1 MVTLARESDH
11 PYRCGIGLAPLAEVA
26 NGVKYL
32 PRDYLDVAGTQI
44 TMAMRQYA
52 SPLLTGEVPIRI
64 AADGLPEFVCFQRQP
79 VPRKLPAFV
88 GRSK

>member
-1 MVTLARESDH
+1 MITLVRESEQ
-11 PYRCGIGLAPLAEVA
+11 PYRCGTGLAPLAEVA

-52 SPLLTGEVPIRI
+52 APLLAGEVSIRI
-64 AADGLPEFVCFQRQP
+64 AADGLPEFVRFQRQP

-88 GRSK
+88 GGSK